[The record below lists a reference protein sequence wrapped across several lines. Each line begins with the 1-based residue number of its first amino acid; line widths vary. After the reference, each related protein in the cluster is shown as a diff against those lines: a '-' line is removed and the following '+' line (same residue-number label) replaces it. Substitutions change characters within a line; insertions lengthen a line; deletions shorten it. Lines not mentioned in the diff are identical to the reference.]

1 PTSIPAALGCT
12 TCSPSV
18 QSCDFS
24 FARFFCFDRDLDVDF
39 CALDFCDVDF
49 CDVDFCVLAIALF
62 LRGEWT
68 GRGSVSNGV
77 KGSPT
82 GSSLRLVFLV
92 MRPPPRSPLFPYPTL
107 FRSDL
112 GFTRD

>member
-1 PTSIPAALGCT
+1 MWGGTAAQCSALPTSIPAALGCT

-68 GRGSVSNGV
+68 RPGREWFESLSNGIEPPV
-77 KGSPT
+77 GH
-82 GSSLRLVFLV
+82 R
-92 MRPPPRSPLFPYPTL
+92 RPVAKQVIAW
-107 FRSDL
+107 
-112 GFTRD
+112 